1 MPHTQASG
9 TKTKTEAAVGLE
21 AGATALPDSPASE
34 AALGR
39 HLWRLVPFARP
50 YTKRILTGLA
60 TNAMARLFDL
70 LPLVLVGQVV
80 DLITPGAN
88 GLALAATEPHLFW
101 VYGLAVL
108 GGFLGLALCQSASDY
123 ALDSMAQMVR
133 HDIRGRLYEHIQRLD
148 VAFFEERQTGDIMSV
163 VSSDV
168 DTLENFFADVSTSIV
183 RLVITFTGTYA
194 VLFWLDWR
202 LALLLLAPLPFAVA
216 AVRFFAKRVQPR
228 YRQARRAVAA
238 INSIIENNLQ
248 GIGVIQAYTAE
259 GPQAERVLAQSAEYR
274 DAAIHAAAERARFLP
289 IIYVLAGLSF
299 GTLIALGGWLTFT
312 DQGPSVGDFTS
323 FILLAMR
330 LVLPL
335 FVFGMLINQI
345 QRSEAAAQRIM
356 ELLDTEPAIR
366 DRLDAKPLAGRPSC
380 VEFRD
385 VRFDYKGREQ
395 IINGVGFA
403 LGTGRLIGVVGPT
416 GAGKSTLVKLL
427 LRYYEPDSG
436 QILVDGL
443 PLTGLALES
452 FRRYVGYV
460 SQDPFLFFGPVL
472 DNIRLGSPEA
482 SDEDVRR
489 AAEVAGA
496 DEFIQ
501 GLPQGYQTLVGE
513 RGLKLSGGQR
523 QRISLAR
530 AILRDPAIL
539 LLDEATASVDT
550 RTEEIIQRNMDR
562 LRAGR
567 MILAVAHRLSTVR
580 NADEI
585 LVLVDGLVV
594 ERGRHEELVRKGGVY
609 AGLWSV
615 QSGEGAP
622 VVQATEQEA

>member
-1 MPHTQASG
+1 MLLLSG
-9 TKTKTEAAVGLE
+9 RFAEYRPRKYLGSRRRNPIPERTVSSTDTVAK
-21 AGATALPDSPASE
+21 PASE
-34 AALGR
+34 AVLG
-39 HLWRLVPFARP
+39 HHMWRLAPFARP
-50 YTKRILTGLA
+50 YSKRIAAGLA
-60 TNAMARLFDL
+60 ANALARLFDL
-70 LPLVLVGQVV
+70 LPLILVGRVV
-80 DLITPGAN
+80 DLVTPGPDGVAP
-88 GLALAATEPHLFW
+88 AASDPHMFW

-108 GGFLGLALCQSASDY
+108 GGFLGLALFQSASDY

-133 HDIRGRLYEHIQRLD
+133 HDIRAKLYGHIQRLD

-168 DTLENFFADVSTSIV
+168 DTLENLFSDVSTSVV

-202 LALLLLAPLPFAVA
+202 LALLLLAPLPFAVL
-216 AVRFFAKRVQPR
+216 AVRFFATRVQPR
-228 YRQARRAVAA
+228 YRQARRAVAG

-248 GIGVIQAYTAE
+248 GMGVIQAYTAE
-259 GPQAERVLAQSAEYR
+259 ASQAERVLAQSAEYR
-274 DAAIHAAAERARFLP
+274 DAAVHAAAERARFIP
-289 IIYVLAGLSF
+289 IIYAIAGLSF
-299 GTLIALGGWLTFT
+299 GTLIALGGWLTVT
-312 DQGPSVGDFTS
+312 SQGPSVGDYTS

-345 QRSEAAAQRIM
+345 QRSEAAAQRIL

-366 DRLDAKPLAGRPSC
+366 DRPGAVALPAKPGRI
-380 VEFRD
+380 EFQD
-385 VRFDYKGREQ
+385 VRFDYKGREK
-395 IINGVGFA
+395 IINGVGFELA
-403 LGTGRLIGVVGPT
+403 TGRLVGVVGPT

-427 LRYYEPDSG
+427 LRYYEPDLG
-436 QILVDGL
+436 RILVDGRDL
-443 PLTGLALES
+443 SGLTLES
-452 FRRYVGYV
+452 FRRHVGYV
-460 SQDPFLFFGPVL
+460 SQDPFLFFGPVA
-472 DNIRLGSPEA
+472 DNLRLGSPEA

-489 AAEVAGA
+489 AAEIAGA
-496 DEFIQ
+496 DEFIRD
-501 GLPQGYQTLVGE
+501 LPQGYATMIGE

-523 QRISLAR
+523 QRLSLAR

-550 RTEEIIQRNMDR
+550 RTEEIIQRNMER
-562 LRAGR
+562 LRSGR

-594 ERGRHEELVRKGGVY
+594 ERGTHEELVNKGGVY

-615 QSGEGAP
+615 QSGER
-622 VVQATEQEA
+622 

>member
-1 MPHTQASG
+1 MPLTQANG
-9 TKTKTEAAVGLE
+9 TKVKTEAAVGHV
-21 AGATALPDSPASE
+21 ADATALPDSPVSE

-39 HLWRLVPFARP
+39 HLWRLAPFARP
-50 YTKRILTGLA
+50 YSKRILVGLA
-60 TNAMARLFDL
+60 ANAMARLFDL
-70 LPLVLVGQVV
+70 LPLVLVGRVV
-80 DLITPGAN
+80 DLITPGA
-88 GLALAATEPHLFW
+88 GGVALAATAPHLFW

-123 ALDSMAQMVR
+123 ALDSMAQKVR

-168 DTLENFFADVSTSIV
+168 DTLENFFADVSTSMV

-312 DQGPSVGDFTS
+312 GQGPSVGDFTS

-366 DRLDAKPLAGRPSC
+366 DRPDAQPLTGRPSC

-452 FRRYVGYV
+452 FRRHVGYV
-460 SQDPFLFFGPVL
+460 SQDPFLFYGPVL

-482 SDEDVRR
+482 SDEDVRH

-501 GLPQGYQTLVGE
+501 SLPQGYQTLVGE

-594 ERGRHEELVRKGGVY
+594 ERGKHEELVRKGGVY